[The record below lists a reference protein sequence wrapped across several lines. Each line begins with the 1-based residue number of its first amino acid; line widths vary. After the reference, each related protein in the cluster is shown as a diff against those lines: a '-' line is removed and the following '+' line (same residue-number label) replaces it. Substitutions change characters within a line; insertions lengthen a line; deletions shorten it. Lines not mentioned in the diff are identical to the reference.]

1 MGMQLKSGKIVARE
15 LTDEEK
21 AESEASKSKDCA

>member
-1 MGMQLKSGKIVARE
+1 MGMHLKSGKIVARE

-21 AESEASKSKDCA
+21 AESEASKSE

>member
-1 MGMQLKSGKIVARE
+1 MGMHLKSGKIVARE

-21 AESEASKSKDCA
+21 TESEALKSKLRA